1 MTNATKLVAGATVL
15 AGTLALGGL
24 QASAANQQPGTP
36 ANNIQRVHQLTI
48 DEQIE
53 ANPVVQSARHNVT
66 TADKTVQTALDDQK
80 QQRVAQKDVDQQL
93 VKAQANLAMRQRAGK
108 HMHELS
114 VEANTR
120 QIAAKS
126 DLTKKQAILDK
137 LQSES
142 RNTTVTVK
150 KGQPVKSEVSTI
162 QIDLKQAQADVK
174 AAKAELANATIEV
187 SGSAIDDRY
196 AQGEL
201 KSAQEAVAKAQMA
214 VDHQQRLSTAA
225 NVLLAQ
231 AQQHLTERRTQ
242 LTIARTNVRATLTN
256 QQPLTDQ
263 STATKPATNEQK
275 ISNKADNK
283 EITSSTGTPEKQSTN
298 NQKSSES
305 SNFVAHES
313 TPKQAEST
321 GTSVVRPHTA
331 QSVTTV
337 NRTAA
342 KPVTR
347 QSVQPSMPVKTLP
360 QTDEATDKSV
370 TALGLIL
377 IGLTGWL
384 GLKRRNRKWMVR

>member
-15 AGTLALGGL
+15 AGSLALGGL
-24 QASAANQQPGTP
+24 QASAANHKPDTP
-36 ANNIQRVHQLTI
+36 VNNIQRVHQLTI

-66 TADKTVQTALDDQK
+66 TADKTVQTALDGQK

-93 VKAQANLAMRQRAGK
+93 VKAQENLAMRQRAGK
-108 HMHELS
+108 HMHALS
-114 VEANTR
+114 VEANAR

-142 RNTTVTVK
+142 KNTTVTVK

-162 QIDLKQAQADVK
+162 QTDLKQAQTDVK
-174 AAKAELANATIEV
+174 VAKVELANATIEV

-201 KSAQEAVAKAQMA
+201 KSAQEAVAKAQTA
-214 VDHQQRLSTAA
+214 VDQQQRLSTAA
-225 NVLLAQ
+225 NISLVQ

-242 LTIARTNVRATLTN
+242 LTIARTNARATLTN
-256 QQPLTDQ
+256 QQETTEQ
-263 STATKPATNEQK
+263 SIATKPVTGKQEN
-275 ISNKADNK
+275 INKADNK
-283 EITSSTGTPEKQSTN
+283 DIMSGTGTPEKQSTS
-298 NQKSSES
+298 NQESSES
-305 SNFVAHES
+305 SNVVAHKS
-313 TPKQAEST
+313 TPKQTMAT
-321 GTSVVRPHTA
+321 GTDVVDDSHTA

-347 QSVQPSMPVKTLP
+347 QSVACRYFRVG
-360 QTDEATDKSV
+360 D
-370 TALGLIL
+370 
-377 IGLTGWL
+377 
-384 GLKRRNRKWMVR
+384 